1 MYYDLNRKEKFTTLA
16 ALLIGCL
23 CLAGENG
30 YLGAIASPDGGS
42 FSNYTTATTFPIPQ
56 GSKVTMYCTA
66 ATQLLTDNLTTA
78 TSGTKKGLPIA
89 ATTIFPTSVGRVMA
103 SFTDGG
109 IATPTAVIA
118 IIPVS
123 GTSTCDV
130 WLRMGTE

>member
-1 MYYDLNRKEKFTTLA
+1 MQYDLSRSQRITAFVLLLA
-16 ALLIGCL
+16 GCL
-23 CLAGENG
+23 CFAGENG

-56 GSKVTMYCTA
+56 GTKVTMYCTA

-89 ATTIFPTSVGRVMA
+89 ATTIFPTSVGRA
-103 SFTDGG
+103 IAAFTDGG
-109 IATPTAVIA
+109 VATPTAVIA

-130 WLRMGTE
+130 WTRMGTE